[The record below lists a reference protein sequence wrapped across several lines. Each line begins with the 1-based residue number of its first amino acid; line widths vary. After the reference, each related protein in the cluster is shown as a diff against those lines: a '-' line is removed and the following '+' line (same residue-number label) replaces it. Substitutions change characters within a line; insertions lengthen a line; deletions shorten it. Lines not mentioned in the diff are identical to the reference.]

1 MKKIFIIGLALALS
15 ACGGTNE
22 KEKKGFEYNRT
33 KKEEKKAAQLQESA
47 PVDLNNVGIGPIT
60 DLVFDYSI
68 DTEMAEV
75 GKTAFQQ
82 KCTACHKTNA
92 KLIGP
97 KMEGI
102 FEKRHPAWVMN
113 MILNPTKMVK
123 EDPIAMA
130 LLKEY
135 NNTLMINQNLSQEEA
150 RAIVE
155 YLRTL

>member
-1 MKKIFIIGLALALS
+1 MKKTLILGLALLLT
-15 ACGGTNE
+15 ACGGE
-22 KEKKGFEYNRT
+22 SDKKKKGFEYNRT
-33 KKEEKKAAQLQESA
+33 KKEEKKAAQVQETV
-47 PVDLNNVGIGPIT
+47 PIDLNNVGIGPMK
-60 DLVFDYSI
+60 DLVFEDAI
-68 DTEMAEV
+68 DAPMAEI

-92 KLIGP
+92 RLIGP

-113 MILNPTKMVK
+113 MILNPIKMVK

>member
-60 DLVFDYSI
+60 DLVFDDSI

>member
-68 DTEMAEV
+68 DKEMAEV

>member
-33 KKEEKKAAQLQESA
+33 KKEEKKAAQVQESA

-60 DLVFDYSI
+60 DLVFDDSI

>member
-1 MKKIFIIGLALALS
+1 MKKLLILALS
-15 ACGGTNE
+15 LAISSCGGEND
-22 KEKKGFEYNRT
+22 KKKKGFEYNRT
-33 KKEEKKAAQLQESA
+33 KKEEKKTVKIEESA
-47 PVDLNNVGIGPIT
+47 PIDLDNVGVGPMT
-60 DLVFDYSI
+60 DLIFNSSVDNK
-68 DTEMAEV
+68 MAEIGEV
-75 GKTAFQQ
+75 AFQQ

-113 MILNPTKMVK
+113 MILNPVEMVK
-123 EDPIAMA
+123 EDPIAKA

>member
-22 KEKKGFEYNRT
+22 KEKKGFEYSRT
-33 KKEEKKAAQLQESA
+33 KKEEKKATQLQESA

-60 DLVFDYSI
+60 DLVFDDSI